1 MLKQIK
7 LLALLV
13 TAGIWL
19 TACEKEYSLE
29 TGGLTG
35 GGSGTFRARVDG
47 SPWSADII
55 KTARRTGGMIELK
68 GRNAAGQQ
76 IVLTVRDSG
85 VYQYQLNST
94 SNVNFGVYIDST
106 VAPYEPYS
114 TNQWF
119 TDSLYGYVNITSI
132 DTVRKTMSGTF
143 KMKVFR
149 TIDSGVKD
157 ITEGVFSNI
166 SYGPPATTPPPAPAN
181 NFFVRVDGTEFVDN
195 SFTASELLGNVV
207 INAASGSGATVTI
220 VVPATIAAGTY
231 NFNAAGQITGTY
243 ASNTNVYLAQ
253 AGTMVI
259 QEHNTATNFIRAT
272 FSFTGTDLMNP
283 GTPDVTLTEGALSV
297 TYN

>member
-7 LLALLV
+7 TLGLLLV
-13 TAGIWL
+13 AGFFL
-19 TACEKEYSLE
+19 AACEKEFSVE

-35 GGSGTFRARVDG
+35 GGTGTFRARVDG
-47 SPWSADII
+47 TQWTADII
-55 KTARRTGGMIELK
+55 KTARRTGGVIELK

-85 VYQYQLNST
+85 IHQYQLNST
-94 SNVNFGVYIDST
+94 SLNNFGVYIDST

-119 TDSLYGYVNITSI
+119 TDSLYGYVNITGI
-132 DTVRKTMSGTF
+132 DTVRKTLSGTF

-149 TIDSGVKD
+149 TIDSGIKD

-181 NFFVRVDGTEFVDN
+181 QFFVRVDGNEFVETT
-195 SFTASELLGNVV
+195 FTGNELLGNIV
-207 INAASGSGATVTI
+207 INAASASGATVAL
-220 VVPATIAAGTY
+220 VVPATIPAGTY
-231 NFNAAGQITGTY
+231 TLDGTGQVSATY
-243 ASNTNVYLAQ
+243 ASSSNVYVAES
-253 AGTMVI
+253 GTLVI
-259 QEHNTATNFIRAT
+259 QEHNTTSNFIRGT
-272 FSFTGTDLMNP
+272 FSFSGADLLNP
-283 GTPDVTLTEGALSV
+283 GTPNVSLTEGAFSI